1 MLLIER
7 SVNENLRPQG
17 MKSYDDFLAI
27 IKQICNI
34 DGRYSPLE
42 ASYGYIGPI
51 DVGAQA
57 AVDVYT
63 ELTTNGKSK
72 NKLRAVKTYKKPP
85 PGIDLNNPV
94 FADYAEAQFQEWQV

>member
-7 SVNENLRPQG
+7 SPNESLRPVG
-17 MKSYDDFLAI
+17 MKNYDDFLFI

-34 DGRYSPLE
+34 DGRFSPLE
-42 ASYGYIGPI
+42 ASYAYIGPI

-57 AVDVYT
+57 SVDVYT
-63 ELTTNGKSK
+63 ELATNGKSK

-85 PGIDLNNPV
+85 PGIDPNNPM
-94 FADYAEAQFQEWQV
+94 FA

>member
-7 SVNENLRPQG
+7 SPNESLRPQG
-17 MKSYDDFLAI
+17 MKNYDNFLAI

-51 DVGAQA
+51 DVGA
-57 AVDVYT
+57 
-63 ELTTNGKSK
+63 
-72 NKLRAVKTYKKPP
+72 
-85 PGIDLNNPV
+85 
-94 FADYAEAQFQEWQV
+94 